1 MIKKRWILAENLEL
15 YNIYTV
21 GVLMNSKNKEYI
33 ADLNPL
39 LRKLIDNKSNYLIKL
54 LNQIWIDLR
63 NI

>member
-1 MIKKRWILAENLEL
+1 
-15 YNIYTV
+15 
-21 GVLMNSKNKEYI
+21 MNSKNKEYI